1 MVVKLPTIMEMCSY
15 TWYSQACALG
25 VFFEFSDYKRWVERS
40 HEYKDVPSTVIP
52 SLMWFG

>member
-1 MVVKLPTIMEMCSY
+1 MVVKLPTIMEICSY